1 MTLVL
6 LIKVKNK
13 EQKLI
18 SDFNIVLWKV
28 KYWFTMN
35 EPQMVT
41 KNLSA
46 PGQPPVY
53 IAAHNMLLA
62 HAEAYHLY
70 NNTYKS
76 SQNGKMKT
84 C

>member
-1 MTLVL
+1 
-6 LIKVKNK
+6 
-13 EQKLI
+13 
-18 SDFNIVLWKV
+18 
-28 KYWFTMN
+28 MN